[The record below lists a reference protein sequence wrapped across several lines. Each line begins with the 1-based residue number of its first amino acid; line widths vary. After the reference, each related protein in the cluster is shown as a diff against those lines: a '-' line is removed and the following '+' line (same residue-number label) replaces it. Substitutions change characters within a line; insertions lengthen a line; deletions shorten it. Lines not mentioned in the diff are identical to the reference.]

1 MAKINKPVFS
11 LKFQSNFWAQ
21 LKKLHQ
27 NMMNRAVAKQDSKK
41 RCVVFWGLHSGR
53 DCFKCFVLKFI
64 SENLEGFLWSWVLA
78 KEFDKNYLR
87 VIHKNIVDFSGGLR
101 KELEKAV
108 VFPSG
113 KTTLHLLPFYRL
125 RSNRLKTVVIMGQS
139 TDAESG
145 GEFSL
150 LMGIVGCILV
160 FFALAGNVFVIV
172 AHVKDPLK
180 VFQTSSSQ
188 FILNIA
194 VVDLIAATFTAIMLL
209 RQFLDIEMKAKNT
222 ILYFSMSLSF
232 PSFFVLS
239 VDRFCSVAFPLW
251 HRSNVTV
258 RSCRLCLLGIW
269 LFNGAYEITNQ
280 LVLEYVVHSSFISSC
295 LRLAYVMFFFI
306 STQAFYLATCLS
318 LRRQNQQMI
327 ARQENGEHT
336 KSVHNSSVSRA
347 VKVRLLNEKHFL
359 ITTAIICLM
368 LAVTALP
375 SIIYFKILYFVLKAF
390 NMNVIITRLIILS
403 LRIRFAVN
411 PLVYLWRLK
420 SYRKT
425 LKALCHFRD
434 IVQF

>member
-1 MAKINKPVFS
+1 M
-11 LKFQSNFWAQ
+11 
-21 LKKLHQ
+21 
-27 NMMNRAVAKQDSKK
+27 D
-41 RCVVFWGLHSGR
+41 
-53 DCFKCFVLKFI
+53 
-64 SENLEGFLWSWVLA
+64 
-78 KEFDKNYLR
+78 
-87 VIHKNIVDFSGGLR
+87 
-101 KELEKAV
+101 
-108 VFPSG
+108 
-113 KTTLHLLPFYRL
+113 
-125 RSNRLKTVVIMGQS
+125 QS

-160 FFALAGNVFVIV
+160 LFALAGNVFVIV

-209 RQFLDIEMKAKNT
+209 RQFLDIETKAKNT

-258 RSCRLCLLGIW
+258 RGCRLCLLGIW

-280 LVLEYVVHSSFISSC
+280 LVLEHVVHSLFVSSC
-295 LRLAYVMFFFI
+295 VRLAYVTFFFI
-306 STQAFYLATCLS
+306 STQGFYLATCLS

-336 KSVHNSSVSRA
+336 KSAQNSSVSRA
-347 VKVRLLNEKHFL
+347 VKVRLLNEKRFL

-375 SIIYFKILYFVLKAF
+375 SIIYFKILYFVLKNF
-390 NMNVIITRLIILS
+390 GTNVIIARLIVLS

-425 LKALCHFRD
+425 LKALCRR
-434 IVQF
+434 VV